1 VGILRRN
8 VPVFVLCESAREA
21 LVREEVQTALERM
34 AHRLASA
41 ERSDRRRDI
50 RGVMARLKAVLLT
63 TARIQ
68 EEAT

>member
-1 VGILRRN
+1 
-8 VPVFVLCESAREA
+8 VL
-21 LVREEVQTALERM
+21 EEVQTALDRM